1 MAMITVGR
9 YRGYL
14 NDIGVVLV
22 TLPGKVSHLSEVIA
36 LGAGGLLSEDL
47 KSVQ

>member
-14 NDIGVVLV
+14 NIGVVLM
-22 TLPGKVSHLSEVIA
+22 TLPGKVSHISEVID
-36 LGAGGLLSEDL
+36 LGEGGLLSEDL
-47 KSVQ
+47 ESVQ